1 MNTPRLHHY
10 ALAALL
16 VIALQFLTGC
26 HGIATAS
33 GGKSSVKLADGT
45 EVGSAQ
51 GDNAATPTT
60 QSIKRARYYP
70 SRRPA
75 PVSPLQAESTP
86 EQAASVPP
94 APFAPYWETEQIET
108 TVGATQDVSG
118 IVRAANSNRP
128 TVAAVLLSIGL
139 GWAAWRAWRRGW
151 PLVAGIAGAGAVVC
165 ALTLSPWWGLASLV
179 VAGLVWVAYTIGA
192 ASNPLIAAAGKTV
205 SSAI

>member
-1 MNTPRLHHY
+1 MKHFLIFT
-10 ALAALL
+10 AFLL
-16 VIALQFLTGC
+16 ALQLLTGC

-70 SRRPA
+70 SRKPA
-75 PVSPLQAESTP
+75 PGSPLQAESTP

-128 TVAAVLLSIGL
+128 TVAAVFLSIGL

-165 ALTLSPWWGLASLV
+165 ALTLSPWWGLASI
-179 VAGLVWVAYTIGA
+179 AASGLVWVAYTIGA
-192 ASNPLIAAAGKTV
+192 ASNPIVAAAGA
-205 SSAI
+205 AILNPLDKS